1 MLTAQT
7 FSDILWVFILV
18 FYVFLITLA
27 TKKIYSLM
35 MLKGL
40 SEDEAHYF
48 NRKLVHILAGGV
60 VVLVVPLVFSSPLYP
75 LVCGLAMTAFT
86 LVSHTRGKLL
96 YWFQTKNNRYDVN
109 FCLMWGITIF
119 VLWILLDSP
128 WIAIIPAA
136 FMSFGDG
143 ITGIIR
149 NIVIKKREKHFIGNL
164 YMAGI
169 CIPLG
174 YGLAGLGGIAPG
186 GALAGL
192 AASIVERFEFGIID
206 DNILVAISSS
216 LLLYCYY
223 GLFHFFIG

>member
-18 FYVFLITLA
+18 FYVFLVTFA
-27 TKKIYSLM
+27 TKKFYAIM
-35 MLKGL
+35 MSRGL
-40 SEDEAHYF
+40 SEDETHYF

-60 VVLVVPLVFSSPLYP
+60 VVLVVPLVFSSPVYP
-75 LVCGLAMTAFT
+75 LICGLAMTLFT
-86 LVSHTRGKLL
+86 FLSHSRGKLL
-96 YWFQTKNNRYDVN
+96 YWFQTKDNRYDVN

-119 VLWILLDSP
+119 VLWVLLGSP

-169 CIPLG
+169 SIPLG
-174 YGLAGLGGIAPG
+174 YGLAGLGGIAPA

-192 AASIVERFEFGIID
+192 AASIVERFEFGVID
-206 DNILVAISSS
+206 DNILVAVSSS
-216 LLLYCYY
+216 VLLYAYDVLY
-223 GLFHFFIG
+223 HFAIG